1 MTFWRVSLSFELYGI
16 RELKKISKIYFD
28 KSWIINSVR
37 NWRKQPFASPTLNPI
52 WQLWPSFTIWETRKE
67 RNCRIFQN
75 KDSTRDL
82 IWAKVRSNIY
92 EAFRLTPWKVYDF
105 QCNQTEVEILGNCRF
120 DIRLGAQGTIVSN
133 ILATTHPSGLLP
145 WRTFSN
151 SILEPLKVT

>member
-16 RELKKISKIYFD
+16 RELKKFSKIYFD

-82 IWAKVRSNIY
+82 IWAKVRSNI
-92 EAFRLTPWKVYDF
+92 LQD
-105 QCNQTEVEILGNCRF
+105 
-120 DIRLGAQGTIVSN
+120 VSPHSLEGLWFSMQSN
-133 ILATTHPSGLLP
+133 RGRDPRKLALWHSSRSP
-145 WRTFSN
+145 RHHC
-151 SILEPLKVT
+151 